1 MAIHTKVHSDPPPTP
16 PEPLFPQI
24 SCRLSWMPLLQ
35 SAFWNLQAAA
45 RDDRRNRE
53 TMKLLYREAFAS
65 VGARLAPLTSLDEAA
80 AFFLAAAANGPLTHS
95 RASTIA

>member
-1 MAIHTKVHSDPPPTP
+1 MTRDPPPTP
-16 PEPLFPQI
+16 PEPLFPEI
-24 SCRLSWMPLLQ
+24 SCRLSWMPLSCNLHSAICKLQ
-35 SAFWNLQAAA
+35 P
-45 RDDRRNRE
+45 DDRRNRE

>member
-1 MAIHTKVHSDPPPTP
+1 
-16 PEPLFPQI
+16 
-24 SCRLSWMPLLQ
+24 
-35 SAFWNLQAAA
+35 
-45 RDDRRNRE
+45 
-53 TMKLLYREAFAS
+53 MKLLYREAFAS